1 MARKKT
7 ISFDLTLEEKKVLD
21 KLISQSGQSKINFF
35 RERML
40 NQNVILDQIDSNVEK
55 LSIDLDN
62 SIEWNIN
69 QHLENIEDKTGAIV
83 EKKLETIEDKIISSV
98 VKNIKDLTG
107 RR

>member
-1 MARKKT
+1 MSNKIKVGFD
-7 ISFDLTLEEKKVLD
+7 ISREEKKVLD

-69 QHLENIEDKTGAIV
+69 QHLENIEDKIGSIV